1 MNFTEY
7 ALKNKALVYFFVA
20 VLVIGGVY
28 SFFTMSK
35 LEDPAITVKQAMV
48 VTAFPGA
55 SAWQVE
61 LEVTDVLEMSIRSM
75 GELDHVE
82 SRSMN
87 DVSYIL
93 VELASTVPPDNLQ
106 QYWDILR
113 RKVANV
119 QPQLPSG
126 AQPSMVLDDFGD
138 VYGMFYAMTSDGF
151 GYQKMMDYAQLV
163 RRTVL
168 DIDGVSSV
176 DIYGER
182 QACINIDIQEAKMAN
197 LGVHPAEIILTLR
210 GQNATVYSGYY
221 NSGDKRVRVGVDGS
235 FGDIGD
241 ISNLLIRGH
250 EEDHIRLGDVA
261 QITKGYVEPQ
271 REGLIYDTLPA
282 IAISIAMQK
291 GGNIIQL
298 GKKIDQKLDE
308 LKQTLVPAGI
318 NFEKVFFQPTR
329 VQSAISVFMV
339 NLIESVLIV
348 IFVVMLSMG
357 FRSGYIIGI
366 GLVVVVLGS
375 FVILH
380 MMHGTLQ
387 RVSLASFIVA
397 MGMLVDNAIVITDG
411 IMVDL
416 KRGIPKPAAL
426 VNITK
431 KTAWALLGAT
441 TIGILTFLP
450 IYMSPDT
457 TGEYVR
463 DLFIVLAVSL
473 WLSWVL
479 ALAYVPIQADRAFK
493 PKPVEPGESDNP
505 FNGRIYRKYQG
516 LLKFSIYYRWV
527 FIVATVILL
536 LVSVYGYRFI
546 QQGFFPD
553 LSYNQLYIEYKMP
566 FGTNPEAVKADL
578 ASMEKYLMSRS
589 EITAVTTS
597 LGGTPSRYNLVRT
610 VAEPSLSY
618 GELIVDFTSPSS
630 LKDNLPELQAYLSS
644 HYPQAYVRMKR
655 YNLMYMDFPIQ
666 FMISGPDP
674 AVLKELCA
682 QVEDIMR
689 ADSTI
694 MLVTNDWGPETPAMG
709 VRYQQAI
716 ARDVNLS
723 REDVGLAVLA
733 ATDGLPIGSY
743 YEGEHALPI
752 YLKSVDALGE
762 RPARLNNVPVWSMVP
777 STNGIGLS
785 TVRELMTG
793 MLSEGQLLQQVI
805 GSVPL
810 NQASAGVDVGW
821 EVPVVR
827 RYNGQRS
834 ISAQCN
840 NVPEYTTTAAR
851 NSLLPKINAIQIP
864 PGYKTEWQGEYLAST
879 QSQSYLFK
887 NVPIAIVIILAI
899 LIALF
904 KDFKKPLM
912 ILLCLPLAITGV
924 VAGMLLADKEFG
936 FVAIVG
942 ALGLV
947 GMMIK
952 NGVVLVDE
960 VDIQIRSGKDRFL
973 ALVDASTSRLRP
985 VFLAAMTTILGMI
998 PLVNDDMFGAL
1009 AVTIMGGLFI
1019 GTIITLI
1026 ILPILYSLFFHIRH
1040 PKKENKRA
1048 AQIHLG

>member
-1 MNFTEY
+1 M
-7 ALKNKALVYFFVA
+7 VYFFVF
-20 VLVIGGVY
+20 VLVVGGVY
-28 SFFTMSK
+28 AFFTMSK

-48 VTAFPGA
+48 VTAYPGA

-61 LEVTDVLEMSIRSM
+61 LEVTDVLEKSIRSM
-75 GELDHVE
+75 GDLDHVE

-93 VELASTVPPDNLQ
+93 VELGSTVPAAELQ
-106 QYWDILR
+106 QNWDILR

-119 QPQLPSG
+119 QSQLPEG
-126 AQPSMVLDDFGD
+126 AQPSMVFDDFGD

-151 GYQKMMDYAQLV
+151 GYQEMMDYAQLV

-182 QACINIDIQEAKMAN
+182 QSCINIDIQEAKMAN
-197 LGVHPAEIILTLR
+197 LGVHPAEIILTLK

-221 NSGDKRVRVGVDGS
+221 DSGEKRVRVGVDGD
-235 FGDIGD
+235 FNNIQDIRD
-241 ISNLLIRGH
+241 LLIRGH

-261 QITKGYVEPQ
+261 VVTKGYVEPQ
-271 REGLIYDTLPA
+271 REGVLYDTLPA
-282 IAISIAMQK
+282 IAISIAMEK

-298 GKKIDQKLDE
+298 GKIVDWKLAE
-308 LKQTLVPAGI
+308 LKQTIIPAGI
-318 NFEKVFFQPTR
+318 DFEKVFFQPTR

-348 IFVVMLSMG
+348 IVVVMLAMG
-357 FRSGYIIGI
+357 FRSGYIIGV

-375 FVILH
+375 FVILQ

-416 KRGIPKPAAL
+416 KRGIPKPDAL

-450 IYMSPDT
+450 IFMSPDT

-479 ALAYVPIQADRAFK
+479 ALAYVPIQADRAFRAQ
-493 PKPVEPGESDNP
+493 PVKSGEESNP
-505 FNGRIYRKYQG
+505 FDGRIYRQYQRF
-516 LLKFSIYYRWV
+516 LKFSVYHRWGFV
-527 FIVATVILL
+527 VATVVLL

-546 QQGFFPD
+546 RQGFFPD
-553 LSYNQLYIEYKMP
+553 LSYNQLYIEYQMP
-566 FGTNPEAVKADL
+566 YGTNPETVKSDL
-578 ASMEKYLMSRS
+578 AAMERYLMGRP

-610 VAEPSLSY
+610 VAEPALSY
-618 GELIVDFTSPSS
+618 GELIVDFTSPETLVDS
-630 LKDNLPELQAYLSS
+630 LPVLQAYLSS
-644 HYPQAYVRMKR
+644 HYPQAYVRIKR
-655 YNLMYMDFPIQ
+655 YNLMYMDFPVQ

-674 AVLKELCA
+674 AVLKQLCA
-682 QVEDIMR
+682 QVEEIMK
-689 ADSTI
+689 ADSTAI
-694 MLVTNDWGPETPAMG
+694 LVTNNWGPETPVMD
-709 VRYQQAI
+709 VKYRQAI
-716 ARDVNLS
+716 ARDAGLS
-723 REDVGLAVLA
+723 REDVGLALLA
-733 ATDGLPIGSY
+733 ATDGLPVGSY
-743 YEGEHALPI
+743 YEGDHALPI
-752 YLKSVDALGE
+752 YLKSVNASGE
-762 RPARLNNVPVWSMVP
+762 RPDQLGNVPVWSLVP
-777 STNGIGLS
+777 SVNGLGLE
-785 TVRELMTG
+785 TVKELMTG
-793 MLSEGQLLQQVI
+793 MVSEDQVLKQVI

-810 NQASAGVDVGW
+810 NQASSGIGVGW
-821 EVPVVR
+821 EVPLVR

-840 NVPEYTTTAAR
+840 NAPGFTANEVR
-851 NSLLPKINAIQIP
+851 NSILPKINALQIP

-879 QSQSYLFK
+879 QSESYLFK

-904 KDFKKPLM
+904 KDFRKPLM
-912 ILLCLPLAITGV
+912 ILLCLPLAVTGV
-924 VAGMLLADKEFG
+924 VAGMLLANKEFG

-960 VDIQIRSGKDRFL
+960 VDVQIRSGKDRFL

-998 PLVNDDMFGAL
+998 PLINDDMFGSL

-1019 GTIITLI
+1019 GTVITLV
-1026 ILPILYSLFFHIRH
+1026 ILPILYSLFFHIPH
-1040 PKKENKRA
+1040 PDKEKKAVPQSVEEYGR
-1048 AQIHLG
+1048 Q